1 MAMGVQLPKPSPEQ
15 AEQVRIWQMR
25 LAWGGV
31 LLLGIGLVGFPNQPA
46 IGVLGAAAAIGLAAY
61 ATKNASWYGPLAGGA
76 HLFALFAL
84 LPTLVGGRWCSSGC
98 GQATIWSREAAWLV
112 PVAGIAAHL
121 VAGFG
126 ILATSQRGEPNPR
139 APWWSVPPMAGS
151 IVALMIALQT
161 GFWCRWC
168 VLAHAIMVLVA
179 LGYLRTLSWATPLW
193 AAAGLAGLL
202 HAFIPLS
209 SPPPPTDGAALA
221 ATVRSAGWSMGGSG
235 HEAVS
240 AYRTTTSATL
250 WGDSSAPQVFVAVL
264 EVGCLACRETWAS
277 LRSLSPA
284 VAAKRVAV
292 RVLLLPG
299 ADAAS
304 RDLVDL
310 VNQAGL
316 LNSELFA
323 QALDQVYRSERP
335 ARQVLTDLLA
345 SPLGSQL
352 VAQSA
357 ALMPLAKDLGTDAI
371 TLAAVWKVDRA
382 PRLWLL
388 DAGTSPQGLP
398 ALAGPYDPPTLLTT
412 LNRRFPAR
420 NSP

>member
-1 MAMGVQLPKPSPEQ
+1 
-15 AEQVRIWQMR
+15 
-25 LAWGGV
+25 
-31 LLLGIGLVGFPNQPA
+31 
-46 IGVLGAAAAIGLAAY
+46 
-61 ATKNASWYGPLAGGA
+61 
-76 HLFALFAL
+76 
-84 LPTLVGGRWCSSGC
+84 
-98 GQATIWSREAAWLV
+98 
-112 PVAGIAAHL
+112 
-121 VAGFG
+121 
-126 ILATSQRGEPNPR
+126 
-139 APWWSVPPMAGS
+139 
-151 IVALMIALQT
+151 
-161 GFWCRWC
+161 
-168 VLAHAIMVLVA
+168 
-179 LGYLRTLSWATPLW
+179 
-193 AAAGLAGLL
+193 
-202 HAFIPLS
+202 
-209 SPPPPTDGAALA
+209 
-221 ATVRSAGWSMGGSG
+221 
-235 HEAVS
+235 
-240 AYRTTTSATL
+240 
-250 WGDSSAPQVFVAVL
+250 
-264 EVGCLACRETWAS
+264 
-277 LRSLSPA
+277 
-284 VAAKRVAV
+284 
-292 RVLLLPG
+292 
-299 ADAAS
+299 
-304 RDLVDL
+304 VDL